1 MDVNEE
7 LWDDGRGWVAV
18 RREEDERGEEER
30 TPDRKAW
37 IGGRD
42 GRGELNSWE
51 RKETIDTTIELLSFS
66 LASPEIRSE
75 RID

>member
-42 GRGELNSWE
+42 GRGELDS
-51 RKETIDTTIELLSFS
+51 D
-66 LASPEIRSE
+66 
-75 RID
+75 D